1 MERQIHSA
9 KFLLQRLPVMNERN
23 CDYEDNSTEP
33 GLSPKIE
40 YVFLL
45 TSRFMKRSGKVV
57 RRLAYP
63 TPQTNLTV
71 ARCRVETRPFHGHP
85 RITK

>member
-1 MERQIHSA
+1 MSETATTRTTAS
-9 KFLLQRLPVMNERN
+9 
-23 CDYEDNSTEP
+23 EP

-40 YVFLL
+40 YAFLL

-57 RRLAYP
+57 HRLAYP

-71 ARCRVETRPFHGHP
+71 ARCRNGNQAL
-85 RITK
+85 